1 MTPRRGV
8 LPILTLAIRNEADVV
23 LVRQRARIVA
33 ELLGF
38 ETVDQ
43 TRVATAVSEI
53 ARNALAHGGGGTARF
68 AAGGSPPALHVAIED
83 RGPGLRQPPEPPP
96 RPGLDGVRLRGG
108 MGLHLARRLMDTF
121 EIVEPPAGTAIL
133 MSKHLPAPAEEVTA
147 EAVRGVVD
155 ELMTRPPESL
165 LEELHQQHQELL
177 AVLEDLNRQQES
189 LRAANVELEETNR
202 GVMALYSEV
211 TRELDDTN
219 RGVVALY
226 AQLDDQAAELRRVNA
241 LKDRFLSHLS
251 HEFRTPLNSTL
262 ALSRLLMDRVDGPLT
277 AEQAVQV
284 GFIRTGAEDLLAM
297 VNDLL
302 DIAKIEAGR
311 MDVRPEEFS
320 VAELIGGLRG
330 VFRPLAAEA
339 GLELDLAEPQP
350 GLPPMRTDRSKLGQ
364 VLRNLLANA
373 IQYTDRG
380 TVRLD
385 VTEDDGHL
393 TFAVRDTGIGIA
405 PEDMERIFQ
414 DYVRTDSARRPPTRG
429 TGLGL
434 PIARE
439 LARLLGGEITAESEL
454 GRGSIFRVRLPLS
467 MGAGTGEQP
476 EAEPAEEPAE
486 LGGGS
491 PRVPESVPTPPAVPV
506 GQAAARASG
515 EGQPVVLVIDD
526 DAASRYM
533 VEHTLAPAG
542 CRVVHAETGA
552 EGLAAALADP
562 PAAIFLDLGLPD
574 ASGFDLLQRLNQ
586 ARQVAHC
593 PIIIY
598 TCRELDHEQSRSLSG
613 FALRIIHKSDPALL
627 NSIASIGDA
636 LVGMTTR
643 TDEEGD
649 S

>member
-1 MTPRRGV
+1 MTPRRAV

-68 AAGGSPPALHVAIED
+68 AAGGSPSALQVAIED
-83 RGPGLRQPPEPPP
+83 RGPGLRPPP
-96 RPGLDGVRLRGG
+96 TPPSETGLNGGTLRGG

-121 EIVEPPAGTAIL
+121 EIAEPPAGTAIL
-133 MSKHLPAPAEEVTA
+133 MAKHLPAPAEEVSP
-147 EAVRGVVD
+147 EVVRRVVD
-155 ELMTRPPESL
+155 ELMIRPPESL
-165 LEELHQQHQELL
+165 LEELHKQHQELL

-189 LRAANVELEETNR
+189 LRAANIELEETNR

-277 AEQAVQV
+277 AEQVVQV

-320 VAELIGGLRG
+320 VADLIGSLRG

-339 GLELDLAEPQP
+339 GLELDLAEPPP

-380 TVRLD
+380 TVSLD
-385 VTEDDGHL
+385 VTDDEGHL
-393 TFAVRDTGIGIA
+393 IFAVRDTGVGIA
-405 PEDMERIFQ
+405 PEDMGRIFQ
-414 DYVRTDSARRPPTRG
+414 DFVQADSARRPPTRG

-439 LARLLGGEITAESEL
+439 LTRLLGGEISAESEL
-454 GRGSIFRVRLPLS
+454 GRGSVFRVRLPLT
-467 MGAGTGEQP
+467 MPAGAVDQP
-476 EAEPAEEPAE
+476 EAEPAQGQAPRARVAEP
-486 LGGGS
+486 
-491 PRVPESVPTPPAVPV
+491 VPTPPAVAV
-506 GQAAARASG
+506 GRVAARAAG
-515 EGQPVVLVIDD
+515 EGKPVVLVIDD

-562 PAAIFLDLGLPD
+562 PTAIFLDLGLPD
-574 ASGFDLLQRLNQ
+574 ASGFDLLQRLNE
-586 ARQVAHC
+586 ARQLSHC

-627 NSIASIGDA
+627 KSIAGIGDA
-636 LVGMTTR
+636 LVGLTTR
-643 TDEEGD
+643 ADEEERD